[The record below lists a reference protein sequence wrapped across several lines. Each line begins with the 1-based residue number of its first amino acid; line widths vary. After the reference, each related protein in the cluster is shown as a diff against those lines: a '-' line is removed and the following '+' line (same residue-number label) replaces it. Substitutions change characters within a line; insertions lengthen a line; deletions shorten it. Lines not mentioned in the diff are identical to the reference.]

1 MKNNELKL
9 NEMEQISGGSFIDD
23 VKDVLK
29 KIFPNPLESPK
40 PTVPIIPEPLIA
52 RGKC

>member
-1 MKNNELKL
+1 MKTNELKL
-9 NEMEQISGGSFIDD
+9 NEMEQISGGNILDD

-29 KIFPNPLESPK
+29 KNFPDSL
-40 PTVPIIPEPLIA
+40 EPLKPRDPTPLNPVIA